1 MGGLFS
7 ERPPM
12 SYSRSEAVVAAL
24 LMVGMAM
31 PASAAMTVGT
41 FLARA
46 NALRD
51 QGPMALM
58 SPDLPALKAEAK
70 AATNQLKA
78 ERAAR
83 AAAGKPPIACVP
95 EGESVGIMDMLDGLN
110 ELPASYRKRPLKDGY
125 ARVLANL
132 YPCR

>member
-12 SYSRSEAVVAAL
+12 SYWRSKAVVAAL
-24 LMVGMAM
+24 LMVGVAM

-41 FLARA
+41 FLTRA

-58 SPDLPALKAEAK
+58 SPDLPALKTEAK

-95 EGESVGIMDMLDGLN
+95 EGQSVGIMDMLDGLN